1 MATELVHIGF
11 GSVIAV
17 NRAFA
22 FLALNQQP
30 IKRFIREARE
40 KGLLVDATRGRK
52 AKTAILFD
60 TGHIILA
67 AVTAETIA
75 HRLATAFMPSEEK
88 VDLGSIC
95 PEP

>member
-17 NRAFA
+17 NRVIA
-22 FLALNQQP
+22 FLSLDQQP
-30 IKRFIREARE
+30 IKRLIRETRE
-40 KGLLVDATRGRK
+40 KALLIDATRGRK
-52 AKTAILFD
+52 AKSAILFD

-75 HRLATAFMPSEEK
+75 HRLATASMPSEEK
-88 VDLGSIC
+88 VDLGSI
-95 PEP
+95 

>member
-17 NRAFA
+17 NRVIA
-22 FLALNQQP
+22 FLPVDQQP
-30 IKRFIREARE
+30 TKRLLRESRE
-40 KGLLVDATRGRK
+40 NGLLIDATRGRK

-67 AVTAETIA
+67 HLTAETIA
-75 HRLATAFMPSEEK
+75 HRLVTASAPSEEK
-88 VDLGSIC
+88 IEL
-95 PEP
+95 

>member
-17 NRAFA
+17 NRVIA
-22 FLALNQQP
+22 FLSIDQQP
-30 IKRFIREARE
+30 IKRLLREVRE
-40 KGLLVDATRGRK
+40 KGLLIDATHGRK

-60 TGHIILA
+60 TGHMMLA

-75 HRLATAFMPSEEK
+75 HRLTTASMPSEEK
-88 VDLGSIC
+88 VELGSF
-95 PEP
+95 

>member
-17 NRAFA
+17 NRVIA
-22 FLALNQQP
+22 FLSIDQQP
-30 IKRFIREARE
+30 IKRLLREVRE
-40 KGLLVDATRGRK
+40 KGLLIDATHGRK

-60 TGHIILA
+60 TGHMMLA

-75 HRLATAFMPSEEK
+75 HRLTTASMPTEEK
-88 VDLGSIC
+88 VELCSA
-95 PEP
+95 

>member
-17 NRAFA
+17 NRAIA
-22 FLALNQQP
+22 FLPIEQQP
-30 IKRFIREARE
+30 TRRLVRESKENGLFI
-40 KGLLVDATRGRK
+40 DATRGRK

-67 AVTAETIA
+67 HVTAETIA
-75 HRLATAFMPSEEK
+75 HRLATASAPVEER
-88 VDLGSIC
+88 V
-95 PEP
+95 EE